1 MSKILAEKRDCASM
15 EGSKCKTGICAIN
28 EKKAGPK
35 KMTKFKFG
43 EKKKGEV
50 GR

>member
-15 EGSKCKTGICAIN
+15 ERSKCKQGICSIN